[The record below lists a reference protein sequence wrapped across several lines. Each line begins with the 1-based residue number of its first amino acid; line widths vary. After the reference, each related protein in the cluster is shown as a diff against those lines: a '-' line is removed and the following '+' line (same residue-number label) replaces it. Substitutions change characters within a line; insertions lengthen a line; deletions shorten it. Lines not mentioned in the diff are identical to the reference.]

1 MGIRPKWKRQSKKT
15 VRRNKWSIQMITIIQ
30 LIAIILPHLHFS
42 KLVEQE
48 CFWVLEISLSESLR
62 TLRCRPPSY
71 SPTQNQVFLFEEES
85 KSHSIWSLEF
95 MLEDYHAPSMFSNFT
110 WLTIDLN
117 HSYHTSSYYAC
128 RGFEGEG
135 SAWSHNQDAAGSCG
149 KCQATVSLYAK
160 ASPHL

>member
-1 MGIRPKWKRQSKKT
+1 
-15 VRRNKWSIQMITIIQ
+15 MITIIQ

-85 KSHSIWSLEF
+85 KSHSI
-95 MLEDYHAPSMFSNFT
+95 
-110 WLTIDLN
+110 
-117 HSYHTSSYYAC
+117 
-128 RGFEGEG
+128 
-135 SAWSHNQDAAGSCG
+135 
-149 KCQATVSLYAK
+149 
-160 ASPHL
+160 